1 MASKDRLTTER
12 LKKKFNS
19 PFDLVN
25 YSIKLAKDMIYTGRG
40 CRVETTVGNK
50 AYQVLLE
57 IAEDKDHLTEF
68 VDDEDDEDQDNE
80 ADDKE

>member
-40 CRVETTVGNK
+40 CRVDTTVGNK

-57 IAEDKDHLTEF
+57 IAEDKDYLTEI
-68 VDDEDDEDQDNE
+68 VNDEYEDDEE
-80 ADDKE
+80 LVEDDKE

>member
-40 CRVETTVGNK
+40 CRVDTTVGNK

-57 IAEDKDHLTEF
+57 IAEDKDYLPAINNEG
-68 VDDEDDEDQDNE
+68 DEGDEYLDE
-80 ADDKE
+80 KKE